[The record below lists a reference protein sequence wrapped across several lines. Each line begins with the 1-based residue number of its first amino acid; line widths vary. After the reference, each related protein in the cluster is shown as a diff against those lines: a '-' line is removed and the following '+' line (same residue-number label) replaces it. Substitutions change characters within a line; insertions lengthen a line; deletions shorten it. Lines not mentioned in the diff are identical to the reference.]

1 LALRYDGL
9 VLVFRDH
16 RRYLPFFIKN
26 SHLLHMLQISN
37 RYTPFKLNKWRK
49 EMNRKNILRLV
60 ITISVVALAAC
71 APATIVTSTSNA
83 AVNTVVPTTVSNTD
97 SNSTST
103 TSPSANNTDVA
114 SSLACSPGTTSAS
127 VTPELTEGPYYKAG
141 SPEQAG
147 LYQDGMA
154 GTKLIVTGYVYDA
167 NCQPVANAWLDFWQ
181 ADANGNYDNSGYTL
195 RGHQYTDENG
205 RFQLT
210 TVVPGLYPGRTEHI
224 HFKVQAP
231 NGQII
236 TSQLFFPGVAQ
247 NDSDGIYNPNLLLS
261 LQETSDGLQGQYN
274 FVVPVS

>member
-1 LALRYDGL
+1 MNQRNIFSLA
-9 VLVFRDH
+9 
-16 RRYLPFFIKN
+16 
-26 SHLLHMLQISN
+26 
-37 RYTPFKLNKWRK
+37 
-49 EMNRKNILRLV
+49 
-60 ITISVVALAAC
+60 ITISIVALAAC
-71 APATIVTSTSNA
+71 APTTIATSTSNA

-97 SNSTST
+97 SNSTSI
-103 TSPSANNTDVA
+103 TSSSTNNTSVDL
-114 SSLACSPGTTSAS
+114 SLACSPGTTSAS
-127 VTPELTEGPYYKAG
+127 ITPELTEGPYYKAG
-141 SPEQAG
+141 SPEQAD

-154 GTKLIVTGYVYDA
+154 GTKLVLTGYVYDT

-231 NGQII
+231 NGQIL

-247 NDSDGIYNPNLLLS
+247 NDSDGIYNANLLLS
-261 LQETSDGLQGQYN
+261 IQETGDGWQGQYN
-274 FVVPVS
+274 FVVPAS

>member
-1 LALRYDGL
+1 MK
-9 VLVFRDH
+9 V
-16 RRYLPFFIKN
+16 IKQ
-26 SHLLHMLQISN
+26 SLS
-37 RYTPFKLNKWRK
+37 
-49 EMNRKNILRLV
+49 LV
-60 ITISVVALAAC
+60 ITMSLVALAAC
-71 APATIVTSTSNA
+71 APAAVATTTSNNTA
-83 AVNTVVPTTVSNTD
+83 NTVVPATVSATD
-97 SNSTST
+97 SNV
-103 TSPSANNTDVA
+103 TSPTATGSTDSNGTAATEV
-114 SSLACSPGTTSAS
+114 SSPAEIMDPNLACSGGKTSSS

-141 SPEQAG
+141 SPEQAD
-147 LYQDGMA
+147 LYQAGMA
-154 GTKLIVTGYVYDA
+154 GTKLIVTGYVYDT

-231 NGQII
+231 NGQIM

-247 NDSDGIYNPNLLLS
+247 NDSDGIYNANLLLS
-261 LQETSDGLQGQYN
+261 IQETSDGLQGQYN